1 MMMIIIGCCAACLCV
16 NRCLNLF
23 DCSATGKLAVCAET
37 KVLSEIYCNLFV
49 LLCKSGPRFKIVS
62 TLINNDGCENHVGTL
77 ISSALSEVSILRI
90 APTNK
95 LLAFWP

>member
-1 MMMIIIGCCAACLCV
+1 M
-16 NRCLNLF
+16 
-23 DCSATGKLAVCAET
+23 
-37 KVLSEIYCNLFV
+37 FV
-49 LLCKSGPRFKIVS
+49 LLFKSGPCFKIVS

-77 ISSALSEVSILRI
+77 ISSDLSEVSILPI